1 MTSAE
6 VKQQLKKTTEDAVE
20 AGVSS
25 SKVTLTLFSSR
36 SMLYYIC
43 QAFGAPTIVATDSSN
58 HKQMVFGSDRF
69 PILADIIEEKYEGP
83 LPELNKAKL
92 WLTQGTC
99 HLVNVRGFMSFIG
112 VELLASRRFIKQ
124 SSWLELINF

>member
-25 SKVTLTLFSSR
+25 SIVTLTLHVFSSR
-36 SMLYYIC
+36 SRLCFVC

-92 WLTQGTC
+92 
-99 HLVNVRGFMSFIG
+99 
-112 VELLASRRFIKQ
+112 
-124 SSWLELINF
+124 